1 EMSFFGVY
9 IPPSKAGFEGTTTQC
24 AGSIAAENIKIL
36 PQITNGTN
44 TELNEAVYEDPDYPP
59 DSPLWLIF
67 TEKCK
72 ALDVL
77 RHYKEARLR
86 EFPNREQA
94 ESYVQFG
101 FESIE
106 SLKRYGKA
114 KPASKPVQLP
124 TSAAGSYKTS
134 YSGSDSPFSSSP
146 TNCYGGHSASGS
158 PNSILTLS
166 SMFKSSTSGGGSIV
180 TVGNGIIATM
190 SNNSSNNSNSNSNSS
205 SSNNSSTSSLNA
217 ERQPF
222 RAPTKQELVEFRKQ
236 IEAGNYERVKRTVWD
251 NPRYL
256 ISSGD
261 TPTSLKEGYRYNAM
275 HICAQ
280 GNQARIAEL
289 ILKIISD
296 RDFTQLYAGK
306 KSSGEMCAALNEN
319 LLDYYLNMPDK
330 GRGETPLH
338 FAVKNGHIAVV
349 EVLTAYPQCKSLK
362 NTEGMYPKD
371 VSSNAVG
378 SFVVFCL
385 LYARISMQIICQR
398 AHSASPET
406 YKKLELLLSE
416 PHYVPVMRAI
426 HNDLPPHIGQPF
438 TPNDPPLLQYKT
450 DESDRLNV
458 DLTISALA
466 GPMPREQAF
475 NFFRRWKTPPRLGSN
490 VISPLAGSPYISP
503 MKTPNKS
510 LFNRSSDQMSTGR
523 RVLFSPTTPNKSL
536 TSEPNGNHSKQP
548 PTTAASQQQQHDEL
562 EQHIENNNNNDC
574 AFKGSPSG
582 KVAPKPKLLYN
593 MSTPMRQ
600 MRQDLFLEYRGSNS
614 SLRLDDSLIG
624 GGSDFSLN
632 VSNLNDSF
640 RERHIKNSDIEK
652 GLEVVGRQLA
662 RQEQLE
668 WREYW
673 DFLDTFIDI
682 ASINGLGRL
691 ESYFAAQVELAQK
704 TDQIWSLSQMQHCLD
719 FIADRVKPGGGSGS
733 GSGSI
738 ATAGG
743 VSSGAI
749 TQVMTPYTCVE
760 KSLQVFAKRIT
771 KTLINNI
778 SNMVSINDTLLSE
791 LKRLKSLIV
800 SFKDDSRFITVDFSK
815 VHSRIAHLV
824 ASYIAH
830 SMEDSASL
838 HYQLMQMLR
847 KLLQLNGDRREHLH
861 CVCASMLQTLK
872 QAPPTVQLP
881 DVLKTEELCSA
892 AWQLEQC
899 CACLWDANLS
909 RKTSR
914 RKRTE
919 SLRAQVQE
927 LTTATNSQQPTATA
941 ATLTAAAVSLRSS
954 ANATAPAP
962 NVGVVHPVAKTS
974 NSTTAYRNCDTLSD
988 DDDIDI
994 DDDAFFYECGGDA
1007 GAGDSS
1013 EDEDVFFTP
1022 PESRSPRLSCDLE
1035 PRYELFIFGKEP
1047 TKRDL
1052 DVLNAIFHVK
1062 IEKEAL
1068 PFVHA
1073 WRTAME
1079 SFSTA
1084 EMDLFPSPKSV
1095 QRTHK
1100 PSYFGTPTSS
1110 SSLGSVG
1117 NVSSVNSVNSSS
1129 NSIAVDSASIV
1140 HPKRLFSTPKLN
1152 LVVARLLEQKTVTP
1166 PPPPPSQ
1173 SQSVPKQV
1181 VDIPSPIAPVPIPTL
1196 ATVAAAT
1203 VSQSFQ
1209 TPLNKVRGLFS
1220 KFRETRQEDSPAF
1233 NSP

>member
-1 EMSFFGVY
+1 MSYFGVY
-9 IPPSKAGFEGTTTQC
+9 IPPSKAGFEGTTAQC
-24 AGSIAAENIKIL
+24 AGSIAADNIKIV
-36 PQITNGTN
+36 PVSGANDSNATK
-44 TELNEAVYEDPDYPP
+44 YEDPEYPP

-67 TEKCK
+67 TEKSK

-77 RHYKEARLR
+77 RNYKDARLR

-106 SLKRYGKA
+106 SLKRFGKA
-114 KPASKPVQLP
+114 KPVSKPVQLP
-124 TSAAGSYKTS
+124 TVIGVGFKTS
-134 YSGSDSPFSSSP
+134 SGGSDSPFSSSP
-146 TNCYGGHSASGS
+146 TNSASS
-158 PNSILTLS
+158 SPCSTVTLSNMIISMPNS
-166 SMFKSSTSGGGSIV
+166 
-180 TVGNGIIATM
+180 
-190 SNNSSNNSNSNSNSS
+190 
-205 SSNNSSTSSLNA
+205 SSTSSCVVTVGSGNAVGSASSSLSA
-217 ERQPF
+217 ERPPF

-236 IEAGNYERVKRTVWD
+236 IEAGNYERVKRIVWD
-251 NPRYL
+251 NPRFL

-280 GNQARIAEL
+280 GNQALVAEL

-306 KSSGEMCAALNEN
+306 KSSGEMCAAMNEN

-338 FAVKNGHIAVV
+338 FAVKNGHIAIVQ
-349 EVLTAYPQCKSLK
+349 VLTSYPQCKSLK

-371 VSSNAVG
+371 
-378 SFVVFCL
+378 
-385 LYARISMQIICQR
+385 IICQR
-398 AHSASPET
+398 APNAGPDVC
-406 YKKLELLLSE
+406 KKLELLLSE
-416 PHYVPVMRAI
+416 PHYVPVMRAV
-426 HNDLPPHIGQPF
+426 HNELPPHVGQPF
-438 TPNDPPLLQYKT
+438 TPNEPPNMQYKT

-475 NFFRRWKTPPRLGSN
+475 NFFRRWKTPPRIGSN
-490 VISPLAGSPYISP
+490 VISPLAGSPFVSP
-503 MKTPNKS
+503 MKTPSNKS
-510 LFNRSSDQMSTGR
+510 FVNKSTGQMSTGR

-536 TSEPNGNHSKQP
+536 NEPNGNHK
-548 PTTAASQQQQHDEL
+548 SQQAMSLQNGDMEN
-562 EQHIENNNNNDC
+562 IENNNNNHC
-574 AFKGSPSG
+574 ALKDNSS
-582 KVAPKPKLLYN
+582 APKRMIDIP
-593 MSTPMRQ
+593 STPIRQ
-600 MRQDLFLEYRGSNS
+600 MRPDLFLEYRSSNS
-614 SLRLDDSLIG
+614 SPHVDESPDRAL
-624 GGSDFSLN
+624 DFSLN

-682 ASINGLGRL
+682 ASSNGLTRL
-691 ESYFAAQVELAQK
+691 DGYLSAQLEQSQASLLSEK
-704 TDQIWSLSQMQHCLD
+704 SDQVWSLSQMQHYLD
-719 FIADRVKPGGGSGS
+719 LIADRSKTSNATSGGS
-733 GSGSI
+733 
-738 ATAGG
+738 
-743 VSSGAI
+743 AI

-778 SNMVSINDTLLSE
+778 GNMVSINDMLLSE

-800 SFKDDSRFITVDFSK
+800 SFKDDTRFFTVDFSK

-830 SMEDSASL
+830 SMEVSAAL
-838 HYQLMQMLR
+838 RYQLMQMLR

-861 CVCASMLQTLK
+861 CVCASMLQMLEL
-872 QAPPTVQLP
+872 APTVQLP
-881 DVLKTEELCSA
+881 DALKTEELCSA
-892 AWQLEQC
+892 AWQVEQS
-899 CACLWDANLS
+899 CACLWEANLS

-919 SLRAQVQE
+919 SLRAQLQDISNA
-927 LTTATNSQQPTATA
+927 TTTLTATA
-941 ATLTAAAVSLRSS
+941 LTLRNSVPSNVAVVYPTAKNSAYRSS
-954 ANATAPAP
+954 DN
-962 NVGVVHPVAKTS
+962 H
-974 NSTTAYRNCDTLSD
+974 SD
-988 DDDIDI
+988 DDDIDS
-994 DDDAFFYECGGDA
+994 DDEMFFYECGG
-1007 GAGDSS
+1007 GDSS
-1013 EDEDVFFTP
+1013 EDEDIFLTP
-1022 PESRSPRLSCDLE
+1022 PESRSPRLSCELE

-1062 IEKEAL
+1062 IDKDSL

-1079 SFSTA
+1079 NFSTA

-1095 QRTHK
+1095 QKTHK
-1100 PSYFGTPTSS
+1100 SSSYFAISTTPKNLS
-1110 SSLGSVG
+1110 SVG
-1117 NVSSVNSVNSSS
+1117 AVNSNAS
-1129 NSIAVDSASIV
+1129 SIV
-1140 HPKRLFSTPKLN
+1140 ADSVSLAHPKRLFATPKLN
-1152 LVVARLLEQKTVTP
+1152 AVAARRHSATPSTP
-1166 PPPPPSQ
+1166 PKPTRLPEKTTPLWDPPMDTSSPMPS
-1173 SQSVPKQV
+1173 
-1181 VDIPSPIAPVPIPTL
+1181 L

-1209 TPLNKVRGLFS
+1209 TPLNKMRGLFS
-1220 KFRETRQEDSPAF
+1220 KYREARQESTPAAF
-1233 NSP
+1233 SLDMINARPNKSLLMEESD

>member
-1 EMSFFGVY
+1 MSYFGVY
-9 IPPSKAGFEGTTTQC
+9 IPPSKAGFEGTTAQC
-24 AGSIAAENIKIL
+24 TGSIAADNIKIL
-36 PQITNGTN
+36 PVSGANNTNLTK
-44 TELNEAVYEDPDYPP
+44 YEDPEYPP

-67 TEKCK
+67 TEKSK

-77 RHYKEARLR
+77 RNYKDARLR
-86 EFPNREQA
+86 EFPNRDQA

-114 KPASKPVQLP
+114 KPVSKPVQLP
-124 TSAAGSYKTS
+124 TAFGVGLKMSSA
-134 YSGSDSPFSSSP
+134 GSDSQFSSSP
-146 TNCYGGHSASGS
+146 TNSASSS
-158 PNSILTLS
+158 PCSTVTLS
-166 SMFKSSTSGGGSIV
+166 NMIISKPSSSTSSCVV
-180 TVGNGIIATM
+180 TVGSGNAVGSA
-190 SNNSSNNSNSNSNSS
+190 S
-205 SSNNSSTSSLNA
+205 SSLNA
-217 ERQPF
+217 ERPPF

-236 IEAGNYERVKRTVWD
+236 IEAGNYERVKRIVWD
-251 NPRYL
+251 NPRFL

-280 GNQARIAEL
+280 GNQALVAEL

-306 KSSGEMCAALNEN
+306 KSSGEMCAAMNEN

-338 FAVKNGHIAVV
+338 FAVKNGHIAMV
-349 EVLTAYPQCKSLK
+349 EVLTSYPQCKSLR

-371 VSSNAVG
+371 
-378 SFVVFCL
+378 
-385 LYARISMQIICQR
+385 IICQR
-398 AHSASPET
+398 AQNASPDVF
-406 YKKLELLLSE
+406 KKLELLLSE
-416 PHYVPVMRAI
+416 PHYVPVFRAV
-426 HNDLPPHIGQPF
+426 HNELPPHVGQPF
-438 TPNDPPLLQYKT
+438 TPNDPPIMQYKS

-475 NFFRRWKTPPRLGSN
+475 NFFRRWKTPPRIGSN
-490 VISPLAGSPYISP
+490 VISPLAGSPFISP
-503 MKTPNKS
+503 MKTPSKSFFNKS
-510 LFNRSSDQMSTGR
+510 TGQMSAGR

-536 TSEPNGNHSKQP
+536 NEPNGNPK
-548 PTTAASQQQQHDEL
+548 SQQSMLLQNGDIEN
-562 EQHIENNNNNDC
+562 IENNNNNNC
-574 AFKGSPSG
+574 AFKDSPS
-582 KVAPKPKLLYN
+582 APKRMTDIP
-593 MSTPMRQ
+593 STPMRQ
-600 MRQDLFLEYRGSNS
+600 MRPDLFLEYRNSNLS
-614 SLRLDDSLIG
+614 PHVDESPDRAL
-624 GGSDFSLN
+624 DFSLN

-682 ASINGLGRL
+682 ASSTGLTRL
-691 ESYFAAQVELAQK
+691 DSYLSAQLEQSQASLLSEK
-704 TDQIWSLSQMQHCLD
+704 SDQVWNLSQMQHYLD
-719 FIADRVKPGGGSGS
+719 LIADRSKTSNAASGG
-733 GSGSI
+733 
-738 ATAGG
+738 
-743 VSSGAI
+743 GAI

-800 SFKDDSRFITVDFSK
+800 SFKDDTRFFTVDFSK

-830 SMEDSASL
+830 SMEVSDAL
-838 HYQLMQMLR
+838 RYQLMQMLH

-861 CVCASMLQTLK
+861 CVCASMLLMLE
-872 QAPPTVQLP
+872 QAPTVQLP
-881 DVLKTEELCSA
+881 DALKTEELCSA
-892 AWQLEQC
+892 AWQMEQG
-899 CACLWDANLS
+899 CACLWEANLS

-919 SLRAQVQE
+919 SLRAQLQDISNA
-927 LTTATNSQQPTATA
+927 TTTLTATA
-941 ATLTAAAVSLRSS
+941 TTLRNSVTSNVAVVY
-954 ANATAPAP
+954 PA
-962 NVGVVHPVAKTS
+962 AKTS
-974 NSTTAYRNCDTLSD
+974 AHRSSETHSD
-988 DDDIDI
+988 DDDIDS
-994 DDDAFFYECGGDA
+994 DDEMFFYECGG
-1007 GAGDSS
+1007 GDSS
-1013 EDEDVFFTP
+1013 EDEDIFLTP

-1062 IEKEAL
+1062 IDKEAL

-1079 SFSTA
+1079 NFSTA

-1095 QRTHK
+1095 QKTHK
-1100 PSYFGTPTSS
+1100 SSYFATPKTPNS
-1110 SSLGSVG
+1110 GAAVNG
-1117 NVSSVNSVNSSS
+1117 N
-1129 NSIAVDSASIV
+1129 ASIVADSVSLV
-1140 HPKRLFSTPKLN
+1140 HPKRLFATPKLN
-1152 LVVARLLEQKTVTP
+1152 VVAARRHSAAPSTPPKPPRLPEKSTQLLEPLNT
-1166 PPPPPSQ
+1166 S
-1173 SQSVPKQV
+1173 
-1181 VDIPSPIAPVPIPTL
+1181 SPILPL
-1196 ATVAAAT
+1196 ATVAANT

-1209 TPLNKVRGLFS
+1209 TPLNKMRGLFS
-1220 KFRETRQEDSPAF
+1220 KYREARQEPSPASF
-1233 NSP
+1233 SSDMINARSNKSLFMEESD